1 MSRDI
6 RCQNKSGESSLLK
19 SSEERRQALTAKNDL
34 APSVGSAEEKKWCR
48 QGPRG
53 ILGLERS
60 FCDLRGNVGSGV
72 ARSKDRGDVRNDICP
87 SLWEGTGVHLV
98 FPK

>member
-1 MSRDI
+1 M
-6 RCQNKSGESSLLK
+6 Q
-19 SSEERRQALTAKNDL
+19 
-34 APSVGSAEEKKWCR
+34 R

-72 ARSKDRGDVRNDICP
+72 ARSKDRSNVRNDICP
-87 SLWEGTGVHLV
+87 SLWEGPGVHIV